1 MRWGGATALHGAALR
16 GVNTVVKYLVDK
28 GARLDARTT
37 LGWTPLMIAD
47 HVFASNVERSWP
59 ETAAYI
65 LDLMKERGLPVD
77 DVPAELGVTSAR
89 GSR

>member
-1 MRWGGATALHGAALR
+1 
-16 GVNTVVKYLVDK
+16 VDH

-37 LGWTPLMIAD
+37 LGWTPYMVAN

-65 LDLMKERGLPVD
+65 RQLAEERGIRTD
-77 DVPAELGVTSAR
+77 DVPVDLKVTASSSGR
-89 GSR
+89 